1 MEYLEHLVEHTSAS
15 LEKPWKMLLLDNH
28 ITPLYPEFIIKAAKF
43 HIVVFSYPS
52 HLTHAL
58 QPLDVGV
65 FRPWK
70 HYHNQAIQHA
80 IWSLDFE
87 YTLTS
92 FFRDLLA
99 IREKTMKYH
108 TIVNAFHDS
117 EMWPISCAQGLKK
130 MRSYRRKRKTLH
142 NEED

>member
-1 MEYLEHLVEHTSAS
+1 MEYLEHLVEHTGAS

-28 ITPLYPEFIIKAAKF
+28 ITHLYPEFIIEAAKF

-58 QPLDVGV
+58 QPLNVGV

-92 FFRDLLA
+92 FFRNLLA

-108 TIVNAFHDS
+108 TIVNAFHDLG
-117 EMWPISCAQGLKK
+117 MWPISCV
-130 MRSYRRKRKTLH
+130 
-142 NEED
+142 